1 MNFREA
7 IICLDEYSVSIANFS
22 GMLKPIIAQGELGEA
37 LRKVN
42 DALMEKLKD
51 RVKESTILSI
61 LVNEELVENRE
72 QMADFSAEWADVL
85 EALTR
90 VKLASNTAAEAQAEY
105 LRETA
110 EANDVKVKATQAGN
124 PISIAIAE
132 FRRRQTLMKK
142 EEGEE
147 YDRNMSQKSPPDL
160 VETVNTPDQLEIC
173 VAAETVA
180 PGSEAGTEIRIESL
194 ENAGPS
200 AEDPGEECGTRVD
213 TKDDAETILNW
224 LVDLDR
230 TSLIAFLS
238 DEAEVAR
245 LVVVRSGRQRTA
257 LAKHR
262 EAMDYLDRVNRILTF
277 FRDGNIAP
285 GMSEHELSLCKSF
298 EAKMPVPRPS

>member
-7 IICLDEYSVSIANFS
+7 IICLDEYSVSIGNFS
-22 GMLKPIIAQGELGEA
+22 GMLKPNSAQGELGEA

-51 RVKESTILSI
+51 RVKESAILSI
-61 LVNEELVENRE
+61 LINEELIENRE
-72 QMADFSAEWADVL
+72 QMADLPAEWADVL

-90 VKLASNTAAEAQAEY
+90 VKLASNTAAEVQAEY

-110 EANDVKVKATQAGN
+110 ARNAAAKAPGSLSA
-124 PISIAIAE
+124 ALAK
-132 FRRRQTLMKK
+132 FRREAGLM
-142 EEGEE
+142 GEE
-147 YDRNMSQKSPPDL
+147 ESEEQDRDL
-160 VETVNTPDQLEIC
+160 KKDRSEPVETLNTPDPIEIC
-173 VAAETVA
+173 VAAETNA
-180 PGSEAGTEIRIESL
+180 PGNEAGKEIRIEPFES
-194 ENAGPS
+194 ASPS
-200 AEDPGEECGTRVD
+200 AENSGEECGTRVD

-238 DEAEVAR
+238 DEAEVAQ

-257 LAKHR
+257 SAKHR

-285 GMSEHELSLCKSF
+285 GMSEHELSLCRSF
-298 EAKMPVPRPS
+298 EEKMPVRGPS